1 SCEAKPVPTGELLAR
16 RRVRS
21 IAGACAAHNPGSF
34 GEAGKLRKWG
44 RGRRHRR
51 RKTGEPAPRS
61 RIRSG
66 PKPWA
71 RLPRRSPRHGG
82 PRRLHLAGG
91 ADRKVDWGD
100 LESTL
105 IVLQSSQPSEVLE
118 RTINLL
124 WPDADFLE
132 DLFALRSSLSQQTGR
147 ESSQLGDH
155 GWR

>member
-1 SCEAKPVPTGELLAR
+1 
-16 RRVRS
+16 
-21 IAGACAAHNPGSF
+21 
-34 GEAGKLRKWG
+34 
-44 RGRRHRR
+44 
-51 RKTGEPAPRS
+51 
-61 RIRSG
+61 
-66 PKPWA
+66 
-71 RLPRRSPRHGG
+71 
-82 PRRLHLAGG
+82 AGG

-155 GWR
+155 GWRDGGMLERPVVGAAPVALLSEAELFEACDIEERTSAWYAADVSGLFEKGLHHAADRHKRLVVLEPEPFYKLLVNRGKVLRCT